1 MNIEKIKEKLVN
13 KISPFAFSDYAKTAV
28 LLLLTEIKGE
38 LHIILEKRAKNIR
51 QGGEISFPGGM
62 FDEYF
67 DKTFTDT
74 ALRETF
80 EEIGIKQENIEILSE
95 LPVFLAPFGAI
106 VNPYVGLT
114 KDKSF
119 KLNSNEVEKL
129 IIVPLSFF
137 INNEPEVYNTIIKVH
152 PSYVDSSNGKEIVL
166 FPAKDLDLPKQY
178 HQPWGNVKNKIYLY
192 KFEDETI
199 WGLTAKI
206 IFDFIQTIKD

>member
-1 MNIEKIKEKLVN
+1 MNIDKIKEKLKN
-13 KISPFAFSDYAKTAV
+13 KISPFAFNDYVKTAV
-28 LLLLTEIKGE
+28 LLLLAEIDGE

-62 FDEYF
+62 FDENF
-67 DKTFTDT
+67 DKTFIDT
-74 ALRETF
+74 ALRETY

-95 LPVFLAPFGAI
+95 LPIFLAPFGAI
-106 VNPYVGLT
+106 INPYVGLT
-114 KDKSF
+114 NDMSF

-137 INNEPEVYNTIIKVH
+137 ITNEPAIYNTVIKVH
-152 PSYVDSSNGKEIVL
+152 PSYIDSNGNEVVL
-166 FPAKDLDLPKQY
+166 FPSKELDLPKQY

-192 KFEDETI
+192 KFENETI

-206 IFDFIQTIKD
+206 IFDFIQTIKE